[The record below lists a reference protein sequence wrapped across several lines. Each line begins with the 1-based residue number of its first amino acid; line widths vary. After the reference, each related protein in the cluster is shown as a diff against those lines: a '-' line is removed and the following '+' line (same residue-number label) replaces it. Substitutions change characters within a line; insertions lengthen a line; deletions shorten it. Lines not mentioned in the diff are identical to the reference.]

1 MLNKLV
7 NLVQSSIINKCNAIN
22 AINHPLSDVTYLD
35 AKLLLTKTMLTLQK
49 LYDKQVDN
57 TFPFFFTMKLIHS
70 DVFLFL
76 CGSTN
81 SPASSSAVSALSS
94 LFLGVNGASS
104 TSL

>member
-1 MLNKLV
+1 M
-7 NLVQSSIINKCNAIN
+7 QSMQS
-22 AINHPLSDVTYLD
+22 INHPLSDGTYLD

-76 CGSTN
+76 CGSTS
-81 SPASSSAVSALSS
+81 SPDSSAAVSALSS
-94 LFLGVNGASS
+94 SLFLGVINGASS